1 VKADFRL
8 LAATNEDLGSLVEQK
23 RFRED
28 LFYRLNV
35 IPVQL
40 HPLKEHPQDIS
51 VLMAHF
57 ARKFSRELGLP
68 LKQVEP
74 AALQALEAY
83 SWPGNVRELEN
94 AVERAMALGSDPE
107 RLLLQDLPA
116 SIAGVLPAVAFPR
129 LPQHHDLGRFL
140 EDLERH
146 LILESLQ
153 ATGWNKSES
162 ARRLGMRRTT
172 LLHRLRSLGLPADP
186 TGEADSTLV
195 REQP

>member
-1 VKADFRL
+1 
-8 LAATNEDLGSLVEQK
+8 
-23 RFRED
+23 
-28 LFYRLNV
+28 V

-40 HPLKEHPQDIS
+40 HPLREHPQDIP
-51 VLMAHF
+51 VLVAHF
-57 ARKFSRELGLP
+57 IRKFARELGLP

-74 AALQALEAY
+74 SALQALEAY
-83 SWPGNVRELEN
+83 GWPGNVRELEN

-116 SIAGVLPAVAFPR
+116 SIAGVLPAVAFPK
-129 LPQHHDLGRFL
+129 LPQNKDLGRFL

-153 ATGWNKSES
+153 STGWNKSEA

-172 LLHRLRSLGLPADP
+172 LLHRLRALGIPMDP
-186 TGEADSTLV
+186 LGEAESNLV
-195 REQP
+195 REVP

>member
-1 VKADFRL
+1 
-8 LAATNEDLGSLVEQK
+8 
-23 RFRED
+23 
-28 LFYRLNV
+28 
-35 IPVQL
+35 L
-40 HPLKEHPQDIS
+40 HALKDHPQDIS

-116 SIAGVLPAVAFPR
+116 SIAGALPSVAFPR
-129 LPQHHDLGRFL
+129 LPQHQDLGRFL

-172 LLHRLRSLGLPADP
+172 LLHRLRSLGISTDP
-186 TGEADSTLV
+186 MGEAESTLAQ
-195 REQP
+195 EQP